1 MAASG
6 TRILG
11 LGCGHRATVAVRADR
26 DGLYPQAIAANRILT
41 PALGA
46 LAAVVL
52 AVAAGGAS
60 ARATG
65 VTPLAGAACSPV
77 QNPDGS
83 VLVVSDLP
91 LHGAGRAQAQQM
103 SAAIAFEL
111 GTAGWRAGTT
121 TIAYQSCDDSTA
133 ATGHWDAYACRRNAT
148 AYANNS
154 GVVGVIGPTNS
165 GCAQVELPIA
175 NRAPNGPLALVSPAN
190 TYVGLT
196 HAGPGTAAGEPATYY
211 PIGKRNYARLVG
223 ADDVQAAADATLAH
237 SLGVSRLFVLNDG
250 QAYGI
255 GIATDVLRA
264 AKKLGVTVV
273 RFTSYDPAASSYS
286 ALAAQIRA
294 SGAQAVFL
302 GGLVSE
308 NGGALIRD
316 IRAGAPGVGL
326 IAPAGFTPVP
336 SVVRQ
341 SGGAAEGMYIS
352 VAGLP
357 TANLPPAGRA
367 FAKSFAKTTEAEI
380 DPASVYAAQAADV
393 LLQAIAD
400 SDGSRS
406 GVSAALLKVQLKNG
420 IVGDVSFNANGDP
433 PSSPITIYK
442 IVNHASTLYKVIV
455 PPSSL
460 YLHP

>member
-1 MAASG
+1 MSG
-6 TRILG
+6 S
-11 LGCGHRATVAVRADR
+11 
-26 DGLYPQAIAANRILT
+26 PT
-41 PALGA
+41 PAPAPQPGSRPPTTRS
-46 LAAVVL
+46 
-52 AVAAGGAS
+52 AS
-60 ARATG
+60 AT
-65 VTPLAGAACSPV
+65 TPGLSAPTTSRPRPTPRSPT
-77 QNPDGS
+77 P
-83 VLVVSDLP
+83 
-91 LHGAGRAQAQQM
+91 
-103 SAAIAFEL
+103 
-111 GTAGWRAGTT
+111 
-121 TIAYQSCDDSTA
+121 
-133 ATGHWDAYACRRNAT
+133 
-148 AYANNS
+148 
-154 GVVGVIGPTNS
+154 
-165 GCAQVELPIA
+165 
-175 NRAPNGPLALVSPAN
+175 
-190 TYVGLT
+190 
-196 HAGPGTAAGEPATYY
+196 
-211 PIGKRNYARLVG
+211 
-223 ADDVQAAADATLAH
+223 
-237 SLGVSRLFVLNDG
+237 LGVSRLFVLNDG
-250 QAYGI
+250 QAYGV
-255 GIATDVLRA
+255 GIATDVVRA

-336 SVVRQ
+336 TVVRQ
-341 SGGAAEGMYIS
+341 SGGAAEGMYVS

-367 FAKSFAKTTEAEI
+367 FARSFAKTTDAEI

-442 IVNHASTLYKVIV
+442 IVNHASTVYKVIV
-455 PPSSL
+455 PSSSL
-460 YLHP
+460 FLHP

>member
-11 LGCGHRATVAVRADR
+11 CLGCRHRATVAVRADR
-26 DGLYPQAIAANRILT
+26 DGLYPQAIATNRILV
-41 PALGA
+41 PA
-46 LAAVVL
+46 LAAAVL
-52 AVAAGGAS
+52 AVVAGGAS
-60 ARATG
+60 ARTTG
-65 VTPLAGAACSPV
+65 LTPLTAAACAPV

-91 LHGAGRAQAQQM
+91 LHGSGRAQAQQM
-103 SAAIAFEL
+103 SDAIAFEL
-111 GTAGWRAGTT
+111 STAGWRAGTT

-133 ATGHWDAYACRRNAT
+133 ATGHWDADACKRNAT
-148 AYANNS
+148 AYANNP
-154 GVVGVIGPTNS
+154 GVVGVIGPSNS
-165 GCAQVELPIA
+165 GCTQIELPIA

-196 HAGPGTAAGEPATYY
+196 HAGPGTAAGEPAAYY
-211 PIGKRNYARLVG
+211 PTGKHNFARLVG
-223 ADDVQAAADATLAH
+223 ADDVQGAADAALAH

-255 GIATDVLRA
+255 GIATDVVQA
-264 AKKLGVTVV
+264 ARKLGVTVV
-273 RFTSYDPAASSYS
+273 RFTSYDPSASSYS
-286 ALAAQIRA
+286 RLAAQIRA

-308 NGGALIRD
+308 NGGALVRD

-336 SVVRQ
+336 TVVQQ
-341 SGGAAEGMYIS
+341 SGGAAEGMYVS
-352 VAGLP
+352 VAGLA

-367 FAKSFAKTTEAEI
+367 FAKSFAKTTDAEI
-380 DPASVYAAQAADV
+380 DPASVYAAEAADV
-393 LLQAIAD
+393 LLQAIAN

-406 GVSAALLKVQLKNG
+406 GVASALLKVANG
-420 IVGDVSFNANGDP
+420 IVGDVSFDANGDP

-442 IVNHASTLYKVIV
+442 IVNHASTVYKVIV
-455 PPSSL
+455 PSG
-460 YLHP
+460 